1 MKDFKQFIKES
12 KIDTDEVRLV
22 MEQELAFAYGNDS
35 DSIDLDGCIEA
46 ALIEAECTEDVI
58 DYVKLLTTE
67 NGDLTGYLLVE
78 NPILIGI
85 LIQVLKQIA
94 ITLGTTWA
102 IDAIEWAGEKAFRY
116 LIRNKEIRDML
127 RSWKTLKQD
136 NEYLKK
142 MEFLIGR
149 ELQKFGF
156 KSVKNLVK
164 SIF

>member
-1 MKDFKQFIKES
+1 M
-12 KIDTDEVRLV
+12 
-22 MEQELAFAYGNDS
+22 
-35 DSIDLDGCIEA
+35 
-46 ALIEAECTEDVI
+46 
-58 DYVKLLTTE
+58 
-67 NGDLTGYLLVE
+67 TGYLLVE

-136 NEYLKK
+136 NEYFKK